1 MTTEEELSVPC
12 HLLVKF
18 LIVLSSL
25 PFYCGQDFCQSQPLS
40 LDFWTVSGG
49 QTSRLSP
56 DSHLFWFSFLCAYTP
71 VCHLPETLN
80 LKINMQDFPGG
91 LMVKNPSAN
100 AEHTGSIPGPG
111 GFHVSWGTWP
121 HCTTTTKACEPQ
133 SPCTSTRE
141 ATTMRSLCTTSKE

>member
-25 PFYCGQDFCQSQPLS
+25 RFYCGQDFCQSQP
-40 LDFWTVSGG
+40 D
-49 QTSRLSP
+49 RLP
-56 DSHLFWFSFLCAYTP
+56 DSHLFWFSFLCAYTT
-71 VCHLPETLN
+71 VCHLRETLN

-91 LMVKNPSAN
+91 LMVKNPSAS

-111 GFHVSWGTWP
+111 GFHVSWGTCP